1 MADDLL
7 AVRTQVARQVA
18 HWRAAVIALEDLDEL
33 RVAGRVEPP
42 RALPGP
48 VAARQPC
55 RARSI
60 AYRARATCWP
70 RSCARPRPPTSSN
83 SYAAML
89 SDSAGNSSA
98 SRPGSSS
105 TAAPSTTA
113 HRPSSVRCSRRATS
127 WPAARLESILTP
139 LGKPIP
145 PVLTYIDKGLGARS
159 FGPDFACGTAGRW
172 SVAAAIKLTR
182 HNLNGRPTAL
192 LHEAGHQIAFML
204 DWNDELADALRR
216 ELRDDPELAE
226 AWSGWSSE
234 IAGDCVGF
242 VHAGYAAVAALHDVI
257 AGEAVNVYAR
267 RPFDPHPLAHLRV
280 LLGTAMATRF
290 FGEGPW
296 TGLARAWLVA
306 HPVAARP
313 PDVRPL
319 IERSIPRL
327 PRIVEVC
334 LLEPMR
340 AFGGR
345 PLDGARRPDARP
357 AGRTDRAGPR
367 SRRVARHV
375 FALALEREPS
385 AARPLRLSLGDRTR
399 PGARDRRRIRE
410 PGCSASAEASGW
422 PLRRLRRMN

>member
-1 MADDLL
+1 VPDDLL

-18 HWRAAVIALEDLDEL
+18 HWRAAVIALDDLENFASQDAWSRLERYLGQSLRANLRGAVGRLAREGEVLAAELRAAETADEL
-33 RVAGRVEPP
+33 ELVRRHVVRFRRRFLRVETGLEFYGGAVNDRSSFRLGALLAACDILAGR
-42 RALPGP
+42 A
-48 VAARQPC
+48 
-55 RARSI
+55 
-60 AYRARATCWP
+60 
-70 RSCARPRPPTSSN
+70 
-83 SYAAML
+83 
-89 SDSAGNSSA
+89 
-98 SRPGSSS
+98 
-105 TAAPSTTA
+105 
-113 HRPSSVRCSRRATS
+113 
-127 WPAARLESILTP
+127 LESILTP

-145 PVLTYIDKGLGARS
+145 PVLTYVDKGLGASILR
-159 FGPDFACGTAGRW
+159 AGLRLW
-172 SVAAAIKLTR
+172 DGRTMSVAAAIKLTR

-226 AWSGWSSE
+226 AWSSWSSE

-257 AGEAVNVYAR
+257 AGEAVSVYAR
-267 RPFDPHPLAHLRV
+267 RPFDPHPVAHLRV

-306 HPVAARP
+306 HPVARAP
-313 PDVRPL
+313 GDVRPL

-345 PLDGARRPDARP
+345 PLTALVDPMRVRPDAL
-357 AGRTDRAGPR
+357 A
-367 SRRVARHV
+367 
-375 FALALEREPS
+375 ALARDAGASLGSSSHWLWSES
-385 AARPLRLSLGDRTR
+385 LRLLALSGYRAATQPDRT
-399 PGARDRRRIRE
+399 PEIA
-410 PGCSASAEASGW
+410 AEFEAW
-422 PLRRLRRMN
+422 MLRLGGRVRMAA

>member
-1 MADDLL
+1 MTDDLA
-7 AVRTQVARQVA
+7 AVRIQVARQVA
-18 HWRAAVIALEDLDEL
+18 HWRAAVIALDNLENFASQDAWSRLERYLGQSLRANLQGAVGRLAREGDVLAAELRAAETADEL
-33 RVAGRVEPP
+33 ELVRRHVVRFRRRFLRVETGLEFYGGAVNDRSSPRLGALLAACDILAGR
-42 RALPGP
+42 A
-48 VAARQPC
+48 
-55 RARSI
+55 
-60 AYRARATCWP
+60 
-70 RSCARPRPPTSSN
+70 
-83 SYAAML
+83 
-89 SDSAGNSSA
+89 
-98 SRPGSSS
+98 
-105 TAAPSTTA
+105 
-113 HRPSSVRCSRRATS
+113 
-127 WPAARLESILTP
+127 LESILTP

-145 PVLTYIDKGLGARS
+145 PVLTYVDKGLGASILR
-159 FGPDFACGTAGRW
+159 AGLRLW
-172 SVAAAIKLTR
+172 DGRTMSVAAAIKLTR

-226 AWSGWSSE
+226 AWSSWSSE

-267 RPFDPHPLAHLRV
+267 RPFDPHPVAHLRV

-296 TGLARAWLVA
+296 SGLARAWLVA
-306 HPVAARP
+306 HPIARAP
-313 PDVRPL
+313 GDVRPL

-345 PLDGARRPDARP
+345 PLTALVDPMRVRPDAL
-357 AGRTDRAGPR
+357 A
-367 SRRVARHV
+367 
-375 FALALEREPS
+375 ALARDAGASLGISSHWLWSES
-385 AARPLRLSLGDRTR
+385 LRLLALSGYRAATQPDRT
-399 PGARDRRRIRE
+399 PEIA
-410 PGCSASAEASGW
+410 AEFEAW
-422 PLRRLRRMN
+422 MLRLGGHVRMAA